1 MRLRFRVFI
10 VGALLFGLAVA
21 RMISTSVLW
30 LLLLFQ
36 WQSTA
41 LLWRPFRIFTR
52 AVTFTA
58 SLRLIATFAQF
69 AAVARAARGR
79 KAVIVFDNIGPGSQH
94 GTQRGRWLHLVF
106 GYKGLQLQNFPSF
119 QIMRSFRVSDELPQ
133 PCGLGGAGCTSSG

>member
-1 MRLRFRVFI
+1 
-10 VGALLFGLAVA
+10 
-21 RMISTSVLW
+21 MISTSVLW
-30 LLLLFQ
+30 LLLRFQ

-41 LLWRPFRIFTR
+41 LLWRPLRIFTR

-58 SLRLIATFAQF
+58 SLRLIATFTRL

-106 GYKGLQLQNFPSF
+106 GYKGLQLQNPSF
-119 QIMRSFRVSDELPQ
+119 KIMRSFRFSDELPQ
-133 PCGLGGAGCTSSG
+133 PRILYACRANCFRLLFGCG